1 LVDFFISRHEMS
13 QDQWIQ
19 ELVKICRQ
27 NEWRY
32 PKLSPKALH
41 QLCCSRGYTGA
52 FYSTSY
58 NNLIHF
64 AVENNF
70 PTDEYLTDTPTKIF
84 SIIDLYK
91 GAHNFGIEIES
102 PTIIEMWL
110 PDTAPG
116 KPTMVHFDKG
126 TPPYSQV
133 GIKPVREGITP
144 QEFYR
149 QHLSQY

>member
-1 LVDFFISRHEMS
+1 MS

-41 QLCCSRGYTGA
+41 QLCCSRGYTKALRSIG
-52 FYSTSY
+52 YDK
-58 NNLIHF
+58 LIYF
-64 AVENNF
+64 AVKNNF
-70 PTDEYLTDTPTKIF
+70 STDEYLTDTPTKIF
-84 SIIDLYK
+84 SNLNLYK
-91 GAHNFGIEIES
+91 GARCFGIEIKS
-102 PTIIEMWL
+102 PNIILTWL
-110 PDTAPG
+110 PNGVPG
-116 KPTMVHFDKG
+116 RPTRIHFDKG

-133 GIKPVREGITP
+133 GIEPVREGITP
-144 QEFYR
+144 QEFYH